1 MHVCMYENYFMA
13 SLADGLL
20 VSFDSG
26 RGINAKRK
34 RKCKFLLPP
43 ILFEYDMHQIQFL
56 YYCCKYNTNIITQ
69 ESDVFRLQ
77 PINNYYTGMH
87 KQLLSYIIKLKF
99 LVVRLSHA
107 LLMVLNA

>member
-1 MHVCMYENYFMA
+1 MA

-56 YYCCKYNTNIITQ
+56 YYCCKYNTII
-69 ESDVFRLQ
+69 L
-77 PINNYYTGMH
+77 
-87 KQLLSYIIKLKF
+87 
-99 LVVRLSHA
+99 
-107 LLMVLNA
+107 